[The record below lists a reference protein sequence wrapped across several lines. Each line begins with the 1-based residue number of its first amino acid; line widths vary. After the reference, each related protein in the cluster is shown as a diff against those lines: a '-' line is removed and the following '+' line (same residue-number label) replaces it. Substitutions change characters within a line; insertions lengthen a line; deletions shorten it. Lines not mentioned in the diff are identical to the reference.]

1 MRAARR
7 SASLSF
13 DERESSGA
21 AMVHATFAVVLLVT
35 PTLYASFYVS
45 YRDVFVSADPNA

>member
-1 MRAARR
+1 MRAARP

-21 AMVHATFAVVLLVT
+21 AMVHATFAVVLLVAVIAIAT
-35 PTLYASFYVS
+35 GVPYF
-45 YRDVFVSADPNA
+45 

>member
-13 DERESSGA
+13 DERESSRA
-21 AMVHATFAVVLLVT
+21 AMVHATFAVVLLVAVIAIAT
-35 PTLYASFYVS
+35 GAPYF
-45 YRDVFVSADPNA
+45 